1 MNVREVARHAGV
13 STSTVSR
20 VVNGKGPV
28 RKSTR
33 VRVMKAVA
41 ELKYH
46 PNLHARTLAGGRSHT
61 LGVIVSNLA
70 NPFFFDIFESLESA
84 ALAEGYETMLADT
97 GYEPERLVA
106 AIRLMIG
113 RRVSGLAVLVSE
125 MDPTLIQLLNDAA
138 IPAVFY
144 DVGTP
149 VGKITNIAVNYR
161 RGIEKIVGYLGTLGH
176 ERMAF
181 VGHHATLGPI
191 GERQTAFEEIVG
203 SRPRMEYRTI
213 ADEDSFEGGQRAARR
228 LLDSRFRPTAIVC
241 VNDVMAVGV
250 LRQLREAG
258 LCVPEDV
265 SVTGFDNI
273 RLSQFCYPALT
284 TVDIPREQIGRTA
297 FECLRSEPHRSHAA
311 GRGLV
316 IDPEFIVRDSTGP
329 AAPSRVAAE
338 ISYDQ
343 K

>member
-1 MNVREVARHAGV
+1 MNVREVARQARV

-20 VVNGKGPV
+20 VLNEKGPV
-28 RKSTR
+28 KTSTR
-33 VRVMKAVA
+33 ARVMKAVA

-46 PNLHARTLAGGRSHT
+46 PNLHARTLAGGRNRT

-70 NPFFFDIFESLESA
+70 NPFFFDIFESLESS

-97 GYEPERLVA
+97 GYEPQRLVA

-125 MDPTLIQLLNDAA
+125 MDATLIQVLSDAA

-161 RGIEKIVGYLGTLGH
+161 RGIEKIVEYLGSLGH

-191 GERQTAFEEIVG
+191 GERQRAFEEIVG
-203 SRPRMEYRTI
+203 RAPRVEYRII
-213 ADEDSFEGGQRAARR
+213 ANTDSFEGGQQATRE
-228 LLDSRFRPTAIVC
+228 LLDSGFQPTAIVA

-258 LCVPEDV
+258 LRVPADV

-273 RLSQFCYPALT
+273 RLSQFCCPALT
-284 TVDIPREQIGRTA
+284 TVHIPREQIGRIA
-297 FECLRSEPHRSHAA
+297 FECLRSEPNGHQFL
-311 GRGLV
+311 GRGMI

-329 AAPSRVAAE
+329 AAASGAP
-338 ISYDQ
+338 IGHSYDQ

>member
-1 MNVREVARHAGV
+1 MNVREVARHARV

-20 VVNGKGPV
+20 VLNGQGPV
-28 RKSTR
+28 ARSTR
-33 VRVMKAVA
+33 ARVMKAVA

-46 PNLHARTLAGGRSHT
+46 PNLHARTLAGGRNRT
-61 LGVIVSNLA
+61 LGVIVSNLE
-70 NPFFFDIFESLESA
+70 NPFFFDIFESLETA

-97 GYEPERLVA
+97 GYEPERLVS

-125 MDPTLIQLLNDAA
+125 MDPTLIQLLSDAA

-144 DVGTP
+144 DVGTA

-161 RGIEKIVGYLGTLGH
+161 RGIEKIIEYLDSLGH

-181 VGHHATLGPI
+181 IGHHATLGPI
-191 GERQTAFEEIVG
+191 GERQRAFEEIAG
-203 SRPRMEYRTI
+203 RRAPRVEYRTV
-213 ADEDSFEGGQRAARR
+213 ADADSFEGGQRAARG
-228 LLDSRFRPTAIVC
+228 LLDSGFQPTAIVC

-250 LRQLREAG
+250 LRQLREG
-258 LCVPEDV
+258 GMRVPEDV

-273 RLSQFCYPALT
+273 RLSQFCCPSLT
-284 TVDIPREQIGRTA
+284 TVHIPREQIGRIA
-297 FECLRSEPHRSHAA
+297 FECLRAEPNGGPLF
-311 GRGLV
+311 GRGMV

-329 AAPSRVAAE
+329 AGGGMTS
-338 ISYDQ
+338 
-343 K
+343 